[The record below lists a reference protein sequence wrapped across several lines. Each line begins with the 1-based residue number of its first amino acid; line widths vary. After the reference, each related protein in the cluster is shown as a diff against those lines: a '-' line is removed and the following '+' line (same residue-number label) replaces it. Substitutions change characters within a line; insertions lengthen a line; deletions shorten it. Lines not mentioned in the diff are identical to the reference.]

1 MQLEGAAGAVENAVR
16 QTVVAVAKA
25 GVAVVT
31 VELGDQ
37 LVNAVIRVD
46 GGKPQTGTAVGRG
59 DLIKAV

>member
-25 GVAVVT
+25 GVAVVA

-37 LVNAVIRVD
+37 LINAVIRVD
-46 GGKPQTGTAVGRG
+46 GGKP
-59 DLIKAV
+59 